1 MSTITQFP
9 SGNTQ
14 YRIEFDYLARTFVV
28 VTLVNSSNPTMNRV
42 LEVGRDYRF
51 LSPTM
56 IEMLVDQS
64 GFDVVRIHRQTGT
77 DLVVDFRNGS
87 VLTASDLTNS
97 ELQAIHIAEEGRD
110 QTVDLAKE
118 YADAAGNS
126 AGNAKDSEDEA
137 RQIAASI
144 KAAGRI
150 GYITRRSFEKG
161 FNVTTWNEVLLWE
174 EDGAYYRWDGTLPK
188 NVPASSTPETSGG
201 IGLGAWVSV
210 GDASLR
216 AELSLSDGYRLI
228 GECPDIL
235 TLRTIEPQFN
245 GQVIRLGSHT
255 AGTGYGGGRFR
266 AKIDGSPYADNNG
279 TIIKTVGGAV
289 WLRVNADVLNP
300 LMFGAIPDGV
310 TDSSVAFQNAVNTGS
325 ISVTEGE
332 FLVQNVQLPDK
343 TSITGSGFNSKIRIA
358 SGTTGFMVGNAS
370 AATTIGYY
378 DGCNISNIHLISDS
392 TASNTIG
399 IKTNGISSSVFENIR
414 FTKLH
419 TVIQQD
425 HAEGCQFINI
435 SNSDLEDAATDPVFV
450 IFSQISKRSNDN
462 TYRNFIA
469 RSTDT
474 EIYLGMASGGSISV
488 AQHDGVTI
496 EGNILFPCQNDN
508 VYVANGRMGRISN
521 NELFVAGR
529 NGIRLDSTVTNMV
542 ISGNNIPW
550 SGRFTAGGADAIL
563 IQTVAGSASTAY
575 GQVDISNNIISM
587 PSGCGIKVTG
597 VGQVSVTNNT
607 IVSPNNVKTTVTG
620 PFTAKKYDGI
630 RINGACGYVLVEG
643 NNVTTGRHGQGGDDF
658 STNWRYDVY
667 VEDGVVNGTVS
678 HPGINVLSLSP
689 YVEIITPVCKYMQ
702 GRHQIQQKEV
712 NSPYSTTNWKVAAGS
727 GTVTTASATNPY
739 SGELTN
745 VVLQFSNTTG
755 TSVFTQG
762 QSVSV
767 SGSPLGAVFKVRCT
781 SPTSAWVTFSIR
793 VDGSAF
799 VQKSMMVGSGWGEV
813 DLRRLGAPSGVI
825 VFQISTSDVCTIQ
838 IAELRVTMTS
848 EAPQTSGTYYGTAA
862 PVVGFFKKGDVVKNS
877 DPATGSPRGWVCT
890 TSGIPGLWV
899 SEGNL

>member
-1 MSTITQFP
+1 MSSGCGDVLSLADLQTAKKHQIFEAEVITGK
-9 SGNTQ
+9 SGGVAGGADIDYATNQVTGQTQ
-14 YRIEFDYLARTFVV
+14 K
-28 VTLVNSSNPTMNRV
+28 TLPAV
-42 LEVGRDYRF
+42 LRDAGF
-51 LSPTM
+51 SP
-56 IEMLVDQS
+56 VSWDFS
-64 GFDVVRIHRQTGT
+64 TGGT
-77 DLVVDFRNGS
+77 
-87 VLTASDLTNS
+87 LT
-97 ELQAIHIAEEGRD
+97 
-110 QTVDLAKE
+110 TVDRDKVVYDPVSKTWYS
-118 YADAAGNS
+118 YA
-126 AGNAKDSEDEA
+126 
-137 RQIAASI
+137 
-144 KAAGRI
+144 
-150 GYITRRSFEKG
+150 
-161 FNVTTWNEVLLWE
+161 
-174 EDGAYYRWDGTLPK
+174 GTLPVT
-188 NVPASSTPETSGG
+188 VPVGFNPVGNADWEPQTDHNIRTD
-201 IGLGAWVSV
+201 LAAADGAK
-210 GDASLR
+210 
-216 AELSLSDGYRLI
+216 LI
-228 GECPDIL
+228 GEAANL
-235 TLRTIEPQFN
+235 TSLRTIEPEYA
-245 GQVIRLGSHT
+245 GQRILLREHT
-255 AGTGYGGGRFR
+255 AGTGYGGGQFR
-266 AKIDGSPYADNNG
+266 AKMSSTGYTDNNG
-279 TIIKTVGGAV
+279 TVVVTTGGAV
-289 WLRVNADVLNP
+289 WLRVNADVINP

-310 TDSSVAFQNAVNTGS
+310 TDSSAAFQNAVNTGS
-325 ISVTEGE
+325 ILVTEGD
-332 FLVQNVQLPDK
+332 FLVKNVQLPNK
-343 TSITGSGFNSKIRIA
+343 TSIRGFGLNSKIRIA
-358 SGTTGFMVGNAS
+358 GGTTGLIVGNA
-370 AATTIGYY
+370 AATTTIDYY
-378 DGCNISNIHLISDS
+378 DGCNISDIHLISDS
-392 TASNTIG
+392 TDANTIG
-399 IKTNGISSSVFENIR
+399 IETDGISSSAFENIR
-414 FTKLH
+414 FTKLN
-419 TVIQQD
+419 TVIKQN

-435 SNSDLEDAATDPVFV
+435 SNSDLEDSATDPVFV

-496 EGNILFPCQNDN
+496 EGNILFPCKNDN

-542 ISGNNIPW
+542 VSGNNIPW

-620 PFTAKKYDGI
+620 PFTAKQYDGI
-630 RINGACGYVLVEG
+630 RINGACGYVLVDG

-667 VEDGVVNGTVS
+667 VEEGVVNGTVS
-678 HPGINVLSLSP
+678 HSGINVLSLSP
-689 YVEIITPVCKYMQ
+689 YVEIITPVCKYMR

-712 NSPYSTTNWKVAAGS
+712 NSPYATTKWNVASGS

-762 QSVSV
+762 QNVSV
-767 SGSPLGAVFKVRCT
+767 AGNPLGAVFKVRCT
-781 SPTSAWVTFSIR
+781 SPASAWVTFSIR
-793 VDGSAF
+793 VDGSTF
-799 VQKSMMVGSGWGEV
+799 VQKSMMVGTGWGEV

-877 DPATGSPRGWVCT
+877 APATGSPRGWVCT
-890 TSGIPGLWV
+890 TSGIPGVWV

>member
-1 MSTITQFP
+1 MSSGCGDVLSLADLQTAKKHQIFEAEVITGK
-9 SGNTQ
+9 SGGVAGGADIDYATNQVTGQTQ
-14 YRIEFDYLARTFVV
+14 KTLPAVLRDIGFEPASFDF
-28 VTLVNSSNPTMNRV
+28 S
-42 LEVGRDYRF
+42 
-51 LSPTM
+51 
-56 IEMLVDQS
+56 
-64 GFDVVRIHRQTGT
+64 TG
-77 DLVVDFRNGS
+77 
-87 VLTASDLTNS
+87 
-97 ELQAIHIAEEGRD
+97 
-110 QTVDLAKE
+110 
-118 YADAAGNS
+118 
-126 AGNAKDSEDEA
+126 
-137 RQIAASI
+137 
-144 KAAGRI
+144 
-150 GYITRRSFEKG
+150 
-161 FNVTTWNEVLLWE
+161 
-174 EDGAYYRWDGTLPK
+174 GTLTVNDHNKAVLWPVSSGGDGNYYTWAGVLPK
-188 NVPASSTPETSGG
+188 VIPASSSPASTGG
-201 IGLGAWVSV
+201 ISAGAWKQVTDIILRTELAAADGAKIV
-210 GDASLR
+210 GEAPNLAS
-216 AELSLSDGYRLI
+216 
-228 GECPDIL
+228 
-235 TLRTIEPQFN
+235 LRTIEPEYA
-245 GQVIRLGSHT
+245 GQRILLREHT
-255 AGTGYGGGRFR
+255 TGTGYGGGQFR
-266 AKIDGSPYADNNG
+266 AKMSSAGYTDNNG
-279 TIIKTVGGAV
+279 TVVVTSGGAV
-289 WLRVNADVLNP
+289 WLRINADILNP

-310 TDSSVAFQNAVNTGS
+310 TDSSAAFQNAVNTGS
-325 ISVTEGE
+325 ILVTEGD
-332 FLVQNVQLPDK
+332 FLVKNVQLPNK
-343 TSITGSGFNSKIRIA
+343 TSIRGFGFNSKIRIA
-358 SGTTGFMVGNAS
+358 GGTTGLIVGNA
-370 AATTIGYY
+370 AATTTIDYY
-378 DGCNISNIHLISDS
+378 DGCNISDIHLISDS
-392 TASNTIG
+392 TDANTIG
-399 IKTNGISSSVFENIR
+399 IETDGISSSVFENIR
-414 FTKLH
+414 FTKLN
-419 TVIQQD
+419 TVIKQN

-496 EGNILFPCQNDN
+496 EGNILFPCKNDN

-542 ISGNNIPW
+542 VSGNNIPW

-620 PFTAKKYDGI
+620 PFTAKQYDGI

-689 YVEIITPVCKYMQ
+689 YVEIITPVCKYMR

-712 NSPYSTTNWKVAAGS
+712 NSPYATTNWNVASGS
-727 GTVTTASATNPY
+727 GTVTAASATNPY

-767 SGSPLGAVFKVRCT
+767 AGNPLGAVFKVRCT
-781 SPTSAWVTFSIR
+781 SPASAWVTFSIR
-793 VDGSAF
+793 VGGSTF
-799 VQKSMMVGSGWGEV
+799 VQKSMMVGAGWGEV

-877 DPATGSPRGWVCT
+877 APATGSPIGWVCT
-890 TSGIPGLWV
+890 TSGIPGVWV

>member
-1 MSTITQFP
+1 MSSGCGDVLSLADLQTAKKHQIFEAEVITGK
-9 SGNTQ
+9 SGGVAGGADIDYATNQVTGQTQ
-14 YRIEFDYLARTFVV
+14 KTLPAVLRDIGFEPASFDF
-28 VTLVNSSNPTMNRV
+28 S
-42 LEVGRDYRF
+42 
-51 LSPTM
+51 
-56 IEMLVDQS
+56 
-64 GFDVVRIHRQTGT
+64 TG
-77 DLVVDFRNGS
+77 
-87 VLTASDLTNS
+87 
-97 ELQAIHIAEEGRD
+97 
-110 QTVDLAKE
+110 
-118 YADAAGNS
+118 
-126 AGNAKDSEDEA
+126 
-137 RQIAASI
+137 
-144 KAAGRI
+144 
-150 GYITRRSFEKG
+150 
-161 FNVTTWNEVLLWE
+161 
-174 EDGAYYRWDGTLPK
+174 GTLTVNDRNKAVLWPVSGGGNGNYYTWAGVLPK
-188 NVPASSTPETSGG
+188 VIPASSSPASTGG
-201 IGLGAWVSV
+201 ISAGAWKQVTDIILRTELAAADGAKIV
-210 GDASLR
+210 GEAPNLASLR
-216 AELSLSDGYRLI
+216 A
-228 GECPDIL
+228 
-235 TLRTIEPQFN
+235 IEPEYA
-245 GQVIRLGSHT
+245 GQRILLREHT
-255 AGTGYGGGRFR
+255 TGTGYGGGQFR
-266 AKIDGSPYADNNG
+266 AKMSSAGYTDNNG
-279 TIIKTVGGAV
+279 TVVVTSGGAV
-289 WLRVNADVLNP
+289 WLRINADILNP
-300 LMFGAIPDGV
+300 LMFGAVPDGV
-310 TDSSVAFQNAVNTGS
+310 TDVSVAFQNALSAGS
-325 ISVTEGE
+325 ISVPEGD
-332 FLVQNVQLPDK
+332 FLVKNVQLPNK
-343 TSITGSGFNSKIRIA
+343 TSIRGFGFNSKIRIA
-358 SGTTGFMVGNAS
+358 GGTTGLIVGNA
-370 AATTIGYY
+370 AATTTIDYY
-378 DGCNISNIHLISDS
+378 DGCNISDIHLISDS
-392 TASNTIG
+392 TDANTIG
-399 IKTNGISSSVFENIR
+399 IETDGISSSVFENIR
-414 FTKLH
+414 FTKLN
-419 TVIQQD
+419 TVIKQN

-474 EIYLGMASGGSISV
+474 EIYLGMAPGGSISV

-542 ISGNNIPW
+542 VSGNNIPW

-620 PFTAKKYDGI
+620 PFTAKQYDGI

-667 VEDGVVNGTVS
+667 VEDGVANGTVS

-689 YVEIITPVCKYMQ
+689 YVEIITPVCKYMR

-712 NSPYSTTNWKVAAGS
+712 NSPYATTKWNVASGS

-762 QSVSV
+762 QNVSV
-767 SGSPLGAVFKVRCT
+767 AGNPLGAVFKVRCT
-781 SPTSAWVTFSIR
+781 SPASAWVTFSIR
-793 VDGSAF
+793 VDGSTF
-799 VQKSMMVGSGWGEV
+799 VQKSMMVGAGWGEV

-877 DPATGSPRGWVCT
+877 APATGSPRGWVCT
-890 TSGIPGLWV
+890 TSGIPGVWV

>member
-1 MSTITQFP
+1 MATTTTNKPIPSEDPRDLKFNAGKIDEEVNGGADYYTDRFGVQRLTNIGRNNRFQYSQNQMKYDFQQFLLNSGYQFLGDYEDGPLTLTQRNHYIRYD
-9 SGNTQ
+9 GQ
-14 YRIEFDYLARTFVV
+14 YWKINAATDLPFT
-28 VTLVNSSNPTMNRV
+28 T
-42 LEVGRDYRF
+42 
-51 LSPTM
+51 
-56 IEMLVDQS
+56 
-64 GFDVVRIHRQTGT
+64 TGT
-77 DLVVDFRNGS
+77 DHTSWGS
-87 VLTASDLTNS
+87 DVTHLALIDGDTLRQ
-97 ELQAIHIAEEGRD
+97 ELG
-110 QTVDLAKE
+110 
-118 YADAAGNS
+118 S
-126 AGNAKDSEDEA
+126 
-137 RQIAASI
+137 
-144 KAAGRI
+144 
-150 GYITRRSFEKG
+150 
-161 FNVTTWNEVLLWE
+161 
-174 EDGAYYRWDGTLPK
+174 
-188 NVPASSTPETSGG
+188 
-201 IGLGAWVSV
+201 
-210 GDASLR
+210 
-216 AELSLSDGYRLI
+216 SDGEKLL
-228 GECPDIL
+228 GECNNIA
-235 TLRTIEPQFN
+235 TLRTIEPDRE
-245 GQVIRLGSHT
+245 GQRITLREHT
-255 AGTGYGGGRFR
+255 AGTGYGGGQFR
-266 AKIDGSPYADNNG
+266 AKIDGSTYADNNG

-310 TDSSVAFQNAVNTGS
+310 TDCSAAFMNALSAGS
-325 ISVTEGE
+325 IFVTEGD
-332 FLVQNVQLPDK
+332 FLVKNVQLPNK
-343 TSITGSGFNSKIRIA
+343 TSIRGFGLNSKIRIA
-358 SGTTGFMVGNAS
+358 GGTTGLIVGNAS
-370 AATTIGYY
+370 ATTTIDYY
-378 DGCNISNIHLISDS
+378 DGCNISDIHLISDS
-392 TASNTIG
+392 TDANTIG
-399 IKTNGISSSVFENIR
+399 IETDGISSSVFENIR
-414 FTKLH
+414 FTKLN
-419 TVIQQD
+419 TVIKQD

-435 SNSDLEDAATDPVFV
+435 SNSDLEDSATDPVFV

-542 ISGNNIPW
+542 VSGNNIPW

-620 PFTAKKYDGI
+620 PFVAKQYDGI
-630 RINGACGYVLVEG
+630 RINGACGYVLVDG

-667 VEDGVVNGTVS
+667 VEAGVVNGTVS

-689 YVEIITPVCKYMQ
+689 YIEIITPVCKYMR
-702 GRHQIQQKEV
+702 GRHQIEQKEV
-712 NSPYSTTNWKVAAGS
+712 NSPYATTNWNIASGS

-762 QSVSV
+762 QNVSV
-767 SGSPLGAVFKVRCT
+767 AGNPLGAVFKVRCT

-793 VDGSAF
+793 VDGSTF
-799 VQKSMMVGSGWGEV
+799 VQKSMMVGAGWGEV

-838 IAELRVTMTS
+838 IAELRVTRTS

-877 DPATGSPRGWVCT
+877 APATGSPIGWVCT
-890 TSGIPGLWV
+890 TSGIPGVWV

>member
-1 MSTITQFP
+1 MSSGCGDVLSLADLQTAKKHQIFEAEVITGKQGGTPGGADIDYATNQVTGQVQKTMPAILRDIGFEP
-9 SGNTQ
+9 AS
-14 YRIEFDYLARTFVV
+14 FDF
-28 VTLVNSSNPTMNRV
+28 S
-42 LEVGRDYRF
+42 
-51 LSPTM
+51 
-56 IEMLVDQS
+56 
-64 GFDVVRIHRQTGT
+64 TG
-77 DLVVDFRNGS
+77 
-87 VLTASDLTNS
+87 
-97 ELQAIHIAEEGRD
+97 
-110 QTVDLAKE
+110 
-118 YADAAGNS
+118 
-126 AGNAKDSEDEA
+126 
-137 RQIAASI
+137 
-144 KAAGRI
+144 
-150 GYITRRSFEKG
+150 
-161 FNVTTWNEVLLWE
+161 
-174 EDGAYYRWDGTLPK
+174 GTLTVNDRNKAVLWPVSGGGDGNYYTWAGVLPK
-188 NVPASSTPETSGG
+188 VIPASSSPASTGG
-201 IGLGAWVSV
+201 ISAGAWKQVTDIILRTELAAGDGAKLV
-210 GDASLR
+210 GEAPNLASLR
-216 AELSLSDGYRLI
+216 A
-228 GECPDIL
+228 
-235 TLRTIEPQFN
+235 IEPEYA
-245 GQVIRLGSHT
+245 GQRILLREHT
-255 AGTGYGGGRFR
+255 TGTGYGGGQFR
-266 AKIDGSPYADNNG
+266 AKMSSAGYTDNNG
-279 TIIKTVGGAV
+279 TVVVTSGGAV
-289 WLRVNADVLNP
+289 WLRINADIINP
-300 LMFGAIPDGV
+300 LMFGAVPDGV
-310 TDSSVAFQNAVNTGS
+310 TDCSSAFTNALSAGS
-325 ISVTEGE
+325 IVIPDGE
-332 FLVQNVQLPDK
+332 FKISNVQVPAK
-343 TSITGSGFNSKIRIA
+343 TSIRGNGYKSKIVVPTGQA
-358 SGTTGFMVGNAS
+358 SFLVGNSS
-370 AATTIGYY
+370 AATTIDYF
-378 DGCNISNIHLISDS
+378 DGCNISDLHIWSDS
-392 TASNTIG
+392 AAAGTIG
-399 IKTNGISSSVFENIR
+399 IITNGISSSRFENIVY
-414 FTKLH
+414 TK
-419 TVIQQD
+419 TNIVIRQD

-474 EIYLGMASGGSISV
+474 EIYLGMVSGGSLSV

-542 ISGNNIPW
+542 VSGNNIPW

-620 PFTAKKYDGI
+620 PFTAKQYDGI

-689 YVEIITPVCKYMQ
+689 YVEIITPVCKYMR

-712 NSPYSTTNWKVAAGS
+712 NSPYATANWNVASGS

-767 SGSPLGAVFKVRCT
+767 AGNPLGAVFKVRCV
-781 SPTSAWVTFSIR
+781 SPASAWVTFSIR
-793 VDGSAF
+793 VDGSTF
-799 VQKSMMVGSGWGEV
+799 VQKSMMVGDGWGEV

-877 DPATGSPRGWVCT
+877 GPATGSPRGWVCT
-890 TSGIPGLWV
+890 TSGIPGVWV

>member
-1 MSTITQFP
+1 MATTPTNKPIPSEDPRDLKFNAGKIDEEVNGGADYYTDRFGVQRLTNIGRNNRFQYSQNQMKYDFQQFLFNSGYQFLGDYEDGPLTLTQRNHYIRYD
-9 SGNTQ
+9 GQ
-14 YRIEFDYLARTFVV
+14 YWKINAATDLPFT
-28 VTLVNSSNPTMNRV
+28 T
-42 LEVGRDYRF
+42 
-51 LSPTM
+51 
-56 IEMLVDQS
+56 
-64 GFDVVRIHRQTGT
+64 TGT
-77 DLVVDFRNGS
+77 DHTSWGS
-87 VLTASDLTNS
+87 DVTHLALIDGDTLRQ
-97 ELQAIHIAEEGRD
+97 ELG
-110 QTVDLAKE
+110 
-118 YADAAGNS
+118 S
-126 AGNAKDSEDEA
+126 
-137 RQIAASI
+137 
-144 KAAGRI
+144 
-150 GYITRRSFEKG
+150 
-161 FNVTTWNEVLLWE
+161 
-174 EDGAYYRWDGTLPK
+174 
-188 NVPASSTPETSGG
+188 
-201 IGLGAWVSV
+201 
-210 GDASLR
+210 
-216 AELSLSDGYRLI
+216 SDGEKLL
-228 GECPDIL
+228 GECNNIA
-235 TLRTIEPQFN
+235 TLRTIEPDRE
-245 GQVIRLGSHT
+245 GQRITLREHT
-255 AGTGYGGGRFR
+255 AGTGYGGGQFR
-266 AKIDGSPYADNNG
+266 AKIDGSTYADNNG

-310 TDSSVAFQNAVNTGS
+310 TDCSAAFMNALSAGS
-325 ISVTEGE
+325 IFVTEGD
-332 FLVQNVQLPDK
+332 FLVKNVQIPNK
-343 TSITGSGFNSKIRIA
+343 TSIRGFGLNSKIRIA
-358 SGTTGFMVGNAS
+358 GGTTGLIVGNA
-370 AATTIGYY
+370 AATTTIDYY
-378 DGCNISNIHLISDS
+378 DGCNISDIHLISDS
-392 TASNTIG
+392 TDANTIG
-399 IKTNGISSSVFENIR
+399 IETDGISSSVFENIR
-414 FTKLH
+414 FTKLN
-419 TVIQQD
+419 TVIKQN

-435 SNSDLEDAATDPVFV
+435 SNSDLEDSATDPVFV

-542 ISGNNIPW
+542 VSGNNIPW

-620 PFTAKKYDGI
+620 PFTAKQYDGI

-689 YVEIITPVCKYMQ
+689 YVEIITPVCKYMR

-712 NSPYSTTNWKVAAGS
+712 NSPYATTNWNVASGS
-727 GTVTTASATNPY
+727 GTVNTASATNPY

-762 QSVSV
+762 QSVAV
-767 SGSPLGAVFKVRCT
+767 AGNPLGAVFKVRCT
-781 SPTSAWVTFSIR
+781 SPASAWVTFSIR
-793 VDGSAF
+793 VDGSTF
-799 VQKSMMVGSGWGEV
+799 VQKSMMVGAGWGEV

-877 DPATGSPRGWVCT
+877 APATGLPRGWVCT
-890 TSGIPGLWV
+890 TSGIPGVWV